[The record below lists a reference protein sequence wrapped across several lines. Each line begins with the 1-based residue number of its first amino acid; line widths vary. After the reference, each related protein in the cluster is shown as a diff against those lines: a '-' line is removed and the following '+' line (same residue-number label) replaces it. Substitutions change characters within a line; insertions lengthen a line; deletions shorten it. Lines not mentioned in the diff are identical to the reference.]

1 MSIASTAPRGARRRF
16 MSGVALV
23 ALIVG
28 ASIAAIR
35 LQARLAPVTL
45 PSLASVAV
53 ERPRAVA
60 PAPRLTPA
68 VYAPAIYA
76 PARAASAGAEPTAAE
91 PEWVRVMVSPELR
104 VERVAPAQYAVV
116 QERVLLEPE
125 RRVERV
131 VAAPTTIVETIPARY
146 GYRDRRVETQ
156 PARMVVDTIPAV
168 WEWRRRS
175 SAAPSSPNG

>member
-28 ASIAAIR
+28 ASIAVVR

-45 PSLASVAV
+45 PSLASVAS
-53 ERPRAVA
+53 ERPRPVA

-68 VYAPAIYA
+68 VYAPS
-76 PARAASAGAEPTAAE
+76 RAASAGAEPAAAE

-175 SAAPSSPNG
+175 PAAPSSPSG